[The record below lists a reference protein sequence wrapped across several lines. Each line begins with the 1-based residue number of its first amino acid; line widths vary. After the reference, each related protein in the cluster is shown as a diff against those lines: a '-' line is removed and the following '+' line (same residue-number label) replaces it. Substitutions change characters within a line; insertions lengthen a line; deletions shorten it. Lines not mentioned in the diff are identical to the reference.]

1 MTSQKPST
9 DLSKQQILESIGRI
23 VAEGEGRAPSPD
35 DDASPEAA
43 PKPAAAA
50 GEDEDEDDILDL
62 VDMVDERGNVIHL
75 DRAREG
81 APPASTPPGAVVG
94 GPASSEQVLETL
106 RPMLQTWIDTH
117 MPPMVER
124 MVKRELERASDRSE
138 PE

>member
-1 MTSQKPST
+1 MTSQTSST

-23 VAEGEGRAPSPD
+23 VSEGEGRAPSPD
-35 DDASPEAA
+35 EDASPDAASAPEAVG
-43 PKPAAAA
+43 
-50 GEDEDEDDILDL
+50 GEDEDEILDL
-62 VDMVDERGNVIHL
+62 VDMVDEQGNVIHL

-81 APPASTPPGAVVG
+81 TPSDSNRPGAAAG
-94 GPASSEQVLETL
+94 GPATEAQVLETL
-106 RPMLQTWIDTH
+106 RPMLQTWLDTH

>member
-23 VAEGEGRAPSPD
+23 VAEGEGRAPGPD

-43 PKPAAAA
+43 PAPEAA
-50 GEDEDEDDILDL
+50 GGEDDILDL
-62 VDMVDERGNVIHL
+62 VDMVDEQGNVIHL
-75 DRAREG
+75 ERARES
-81 APPASTPPGAVVG
+81 APPDSNPPEAVAD
-94 GPASSEQVLETL
+94 GPASNEQVLETL
-106 RPMLQTWIDTH
+106 RPMLQTWLDTH
-117 MPPMVER
+117 MSPMVER

>member
-23 VAEGEGRAPSPD
+23 VSEGEGRAPSPD
-35 DDASPEAA
+35 GDASPEAA
-43 PKPAAAA
+43 PEPEAA
-50 GEDEDEDDILDL
+50 EDDILDL
-62 VDMVDERGNVIHL
+62 VDMVDEQGNMIHL

-81 APPASTPPGAVVG
+81 APPDSNPPGAVVG

-106 RPMLQTWIDTH
+106 RPMLQTWLDTH

-124 MVKRELERASDRSE
+124 MIKRELERASDRSE

>member
-23 VAEGEGRAPSPD
+23 VSEGEGRVPRPD

-43 PKPAAAA
+43 PEPEAA
-50 GEDEDEDDILDL
+50 GGEDEDDILDL

-81 APPASTPPGAVVG
+81 APPDSSPPGAVAD
-94 GPASSEQVLETL
+94 GPASEAQVLETL
-106 RPMLQTWIDTH
+106 RPMLQTWLDTH

>member
-23 VAEGEGRAPSPD
+23 VAEGEGREPSPD

-43 PKPAAAA
+43 PTPEAA
-50 GEDEDEDDILDL
+50 GGEDEDDILDL

-81 APPASTPPGAVVG
+81 ASPGSNPPEAVAG
-94 GPASSEQVLETL
+94 GPASESQVLETL
-106 RPMLQTWIDTH
+106 RPMLQTWLDTH